1 VVKSLDRNEVD
12 SIVRRLEGKAYRL
25 ALGSAQDPEQA
36 ASLLIEAFGQIA
48 PYLPGD
54 GEEQRERRLD
64 RALRAIISR
73 NPWLDDANTMAAH
86 SVPESLHIRV
96 VDLVEER
103 QNDEPL
109 GRRKRLFGAVALAL
123 LVGAAGGYL
132 FVRWNALQAAR
143 PVVAETSLATNRNH
157 ISTQGSLYVR
167 FSKAPAFRPTI
178 SIQPSGAVLDPPVWD
193 GHTILLDYS
202 GLQYATT
209 YTLNL
214 QGEYRSQFS
223 DKAQFAQQWRFTTE
237 GYPSVV
243 KLDPADGN
251 EGVFRYGQISIDFDK
266 RPPINPVVT
275 LSPPDGGLTSGSWT
289 GTTWNVLYA
298 GLKPL
303 TTYRAS
309 LALNYGVPRAN
320 IDRSWTFTTEVG
332 APPKGV
338 PVLWYTTGSRNSQP
352 PDQPQR
358 FLAMNWNGELVGTA
372 YFVNPSTQTWDGA
385 YISQQFGTYVDGSGT
400 PVLSSATYASVA
412 EDSRTLCAIAGPDRS
427 PKSFPQW
434 LYVGQVGGVLHRVA
448 MVNSN
453 PAMRL
458 GLQGCSAKTNR
469 AIVTESQMGAQ
480 IQGFRSIAVVSLSDG
495 RVLYRHTYQAAAYT
509 LVQSRDCLYV
519 AEQVPTTSPDGTVTS
534 ITTSIRRLTDGAV
547 VARLP
552 ETNVIAFS
560 WDDRRVVAELMDAIG
575 PNAIELLDWQANKV
589 LWHRSM
595 TPSTGAFQPVYA
607 AAQPNGTS
615 MAVALGTATL
625 NGDTDQLWIVSA
637 DGTSKE
643 ALSSA
648 FYSLFFFAY

>member
-1 VVKSLDRNEVD
+1 MVKPLDRYEVD

-36 ASLLIEAFGQIA
+36 ASLLIQAFGQIA
-48 PYLPGD
+48 PYLPRD

-64 RALRAIISR
+64 RALRGIISR
-73 NPWLDDANTMAAH
+73 HAWLDEATTMAAD
-86 SVPESLHIRV
+86 SVPEGLHLRL

-109 GRRKRLFGAVALAL
+109 GRRKRLFGAIALAL
-123 LVGAAGGYL
+123 ILGIAGGYL
-132 FVRWNALQAAR
+132 FVRWNALQAAH
-143 PVVAETSLATNRNH
+143 PVVAETSLATNGDH
-157 ISTQGSLYVR
+157 VSTQGTLYVT

-193 GHTILLDYS
+193 GHTILLGYS
-202 GLQYATT
+202 GLQYAST
-209 YTLNL
+209 YTLTVR
-214 QGEYRSQFS
+214 GEYRSQFS
-223 DKAQFAQQWRFTTE
+223 DKAQFSQQWRFTTE
-237 GYPSVV
+237 GYPVVV

-251 EGVFRYGQISIDFDK
+251 AGVFRYGQIRIDFDK

-275 LSPPDGGLTSGSWT
+275 LSPPDGGPVSGAWT

-303 TTYRAS
+303 TTYTVN
-309 LALNYGVPRAN
+309 LALNYGVPSAN
-320 IDRSWTFTTEVG
+320 IDRTWTFTTEVG

-372 YFVNPSTQTWDGA
+372 YLVNPSTQTWDGA
-385 YISQQFGTYVDGSGT
+385 FINQQGTYVDGSGN
-400 PVLSSATYASVA
+400 PVFSSTISASVA

-427 PKSFPQW
+427 LKSFPQW
-434 LYVGQVGGVLHRVA
+434 LYAGQVAGELHRVA
-448 MVNSN
+448 LINSN
-453 PAMRL
+453 PATSL
-458 GLQGCSAKTNR
+458 GLQGCSSKTNR

-495 RVLYRHTYQAAAYT
+495 RVLYRHVYQAAAYT

-519 AEQVPTTSPDGTVTS
+519 AEQVPITSRDGTVTS
-534 ITTSIRRLTDGAV
+534 ITTSIRRLTDGSV

-552 ETNVIAFS
+552 QTNVIAFS
-560 WDDRRVVAELMDAIG
+560 WDDRRVVAEVMDANG
-575 PNAIELLDWQANKV
+575 PTAIELLDWQANKV
-589 LWHRSM
+589 LWQRSM
-595 TPSTGAFQPVYA
+595 TSSTAAYQPVYA
-607 AAQPNGTS
+607 AAQPNGPA
-615 MAVALGTATL
+615 MAVALGTATP
-625 NGDTDQLWIVSA
+625 NGDTDQLWIMSG
-637 DGTSKE
+637 DGTAKE
-643 ALSSA
+643 VLSSTY
-648 FYSLFFFAY
+648 YSLFFFAY